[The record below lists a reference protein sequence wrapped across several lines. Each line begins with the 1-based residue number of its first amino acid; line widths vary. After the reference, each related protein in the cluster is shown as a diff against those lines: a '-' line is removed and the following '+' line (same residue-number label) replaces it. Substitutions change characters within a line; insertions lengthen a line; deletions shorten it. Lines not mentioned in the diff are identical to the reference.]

1 MIRFE
6 LDFRSPLPLHE
17 QIRRELRFL
26 IFSGA
31 LGEGER
37 LPPIRQ
43 LAVSLNVNPNT
54 VARVYR
60 DLEREGIL
68 TTRQG
73 RGSFISPA
81 ARSSLQHERDAEIRR
96 ETERLLE
103 RARQLGFDHRHIIRL
118 LEEIDT
124 EPAPDGKEKKK

>member
-1 MIRFE
+1 MIHFK

-26 IFSGA
+26 IFSGT
-31 LGEGER
+31 LSEGDQ

-60 DLEREGIL
+60 EMEQEGIL
-68 TTRQG
+68 STHPG
-73 RGSFISPA
+73 RGSFVSGVPGDI
-81 ARSSLQHERDAEIRR
+81 RQDERDEQIRQESR
-96 ETERLLE
+96 HLLE
-103 RARQLGFDHRHIIRL
+103 RARELGYDGRDLVRL
-118 LEEIDT
+118 LKEIIK
-124 EPAPDGKEKKK
+124 ELPDQGKENS